1 MSTKDTESNVSF
13 HNQLTAPGELKPTL
27 FAPPT
32 FEALDEL
39 TEEMEIDE
47 PLVSKRHGDAPSAF
61 NFK

>member
-13 HNQLTAPGELKPTL
+13 HNQLAAPGELKSAL

-39 TEEMEIDE
+39 TEEMEVEE
-47 PLVSKRHGDAPSAF
+47 PLVSKRHSEAPSAF